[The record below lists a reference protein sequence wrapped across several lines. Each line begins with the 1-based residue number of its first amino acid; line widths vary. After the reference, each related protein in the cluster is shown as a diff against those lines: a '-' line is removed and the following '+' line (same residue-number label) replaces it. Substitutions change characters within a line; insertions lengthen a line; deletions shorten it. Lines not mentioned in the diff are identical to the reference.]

1 MLRSDRGAHK
11 QGAGSYFRILGAGFQ
26 GGGLPRRRDASLV
39 LQAAQPLSVRQS
51 SGLRNYRKNATGQ
64 YAGWHSN
71 AQLLGKLLPG
81 DRMWMVTSGKALRQE
96 AEQAGFLVAVWQVA
110 EALENPGDD
119 PTYPKDRYRYRVV
132 PNEGESIT
140 LNEPVPV
147 DHILRPARGRQG
159 RVHRTVLAGTTKD
172 WMNQPSGSCVW
183 PRGRIWQSS
192 G

>member
-1 MLRSDRGAHK
+1 MTDVLI
-11 QGAGSYFRILGAGFQ
+11 YW
-26 GGGLPRRRDASLV
+26 RD
-39 LQAAQPLSVRQS
+39 
-51 SGLRNYRKNATGQ
+51 YRKNAAGQ

-81 DRMWMVTSGKALRQE
+81 DRMWMVTSGKALQQE

-110 EALENPGDD
+110 EALGNPGDD

-147 DHILRPARGRQG
+147 DHILRPARGSKGVSIGRYLQG
-159 RVHRTVLAGTTKD
+159 PRKLDESTIRLLRVAAGPDMAIK
-172 WMNQPSGSCVW
+172 WLKGN
-183 PRGRIWQSS
+183 RA
-192 G
+192 